1 MNPMKTGRLKLV
13 ILIYLAFALPTNIC
27 ANNPANAKM
36 ARQLFNTAYKSVY
49 GAQGSTL
56 SYAVNL
62 VGLYKT
68 TGTISM
74 KGKKKRFFEPRYS
87 AWCNGKDYYKVDNKR
102 KEIEIHSATSPK
114 KDKYSEKFSFSPGN
128 FNYSYSE
135 NRNEYIITLD
145 AKPKTS
151 GNIKHAQIYLDKTTK
166 APKSL
171 KIKVLFFWTTI
182 KISNFHSG
190 GINDKIFNF
199 PKEKFK
205 DYKITDKR
213 PD

>member
-1 MNPMKTGRLKLV
+1 MSIPQKRRLIAVFLTF
-13 ILIYLAFALPTNIC
+13 LIVLIPAHTR
-27 ANNPANAKM
+27 ANNPVNAKT
-36 ARQLFNTAYKSVY
+36 ARQLFNTAYNSVY

-114 KDKYSEKFSFSPGN
+114 KDKYYENSP
-128 FNYSYSE
+128 SLLKIS
-135 NRNEYIITLD
+135 TTVT
-145 AKPKTS
+145 PKTAT
-151 GNIKHAQIYLDKTTK
+151 NT
-166 APKSL
+166 
-171 KIKVLFFWTTI
+171 
-182 KISNFHSG
+182 
-190 GINDKIFNF
+190 
-199 PKEKFK
+199 
-205 DYKITDKR
+205 
-213 PD
+213 